1 MGPDRDARGRRAHQH
16 RWFLITMYGWS
27 VMRRN
32 AEVASD
38 FVASHF
44 KHLPNPFADPTYHR
58 SSR

>member
-1 MGPDRDARGRRAHQH
+1 MLGAGVLISIA
-16 RWFLITMYGWS
+16 WFLITMYGWS